1 MQIEPQQNIRQELLE
16 AMTNGAVWLPAGT
29 MAGTLADMFVAA
41 AAARHADAFP
51 DKEPR
56 KSPGPLT
63 GGVTGISALLS
74 GIGEAIR
81 HVGGTLISGRH
92 ARRLHP

>member
-1 MQIEPQQNIRQELLE
+1 MQTEPQQHIRQELLE

-29 MAGTLADMFVAA
+29 MAGTLADMFVTA
-41 AAARHADAFP
+41 AAARRAGGDP
-51 DKEPR
+51 DNEPGN
-56 KSPGPLT
+56 SPGLLT
-63 GGVTGISALLS
+63 GGITGISALLS

-92 ARRLHP
+92 SGRLHT